1 MPIDAMP
8 IFTPDDVMA
17 GARPEGSRV
26 AVYDDD
32 HYCMGGALAELLRAA
47 GYEVAFITPEAVVS
61 AWTVNTMEQHRIQ
74 ARLIETGIGLRTST
88 AVSAVLDTEL
98 HTQCTFT
105 RTGKPHR
112 REYRAASHR
121 PPTRGQPVPGPARPW
136 PDQGLRTV
144 RAIGDALAPSTI
156 AAVWEGRCYAEE
168 LEAPTDNSDTTPYQ
182 RELTALPQ

>member
-1 MPIDAMP
+1 
-8 IFTPDDVMA
+8 MA

-32 HYCMGGALAELLRAA
+32 HYYMGGALAELLRAE
-47 GYEVAFITPEAVVS
+47 GYEVALVTPEAVVS

-74 ARLIETGIGLRTST
+74 ARLIEAGIELHTST

-98 HTQCTFT
+98 QIQCAFT
-105 RTGKPHR
+105 GQESRI
-112 REYRAASHR
+112 AADAVLLV
-121 PPTRGQPVPGPARPW
+121 TARLPEDSLFQVLLAQHEEW

-156 AAVWEGRCYAEE
+156 AAAVWEGRRYAEE
-168 LEAPTDNSDTTPYQ
+168 LEAPTDNSDTAPYH

>member
-1 MPIDAMP
+1 
-8 IFTPDDVMA
+8 MA

-32 HYCMGGALAELLRAA
+32 HYYMGGALAELLRAE
-47 GYEVAFITPEAVVS
+47 GYEVALVTPEAVVS

-74 ARLIETGIGLRTST
+74 ARLIEAGIELHTST

-98 HTQCTFT
+98 QIQCAFT
-105 RTGKPHR
+105 GQESRI
-112 REYRAASHR
+112 AADAVLLV
-121 PPTRGQPVPGPARPW
+121 TARLPEDSLFQALLAQHEEW

-156 AAVWEGRCYAEE
+156 AAAVWEGRRYAEE
-168 LEAPTDNSDTTPYQ
+168 LEAPTDNSDTAPYH